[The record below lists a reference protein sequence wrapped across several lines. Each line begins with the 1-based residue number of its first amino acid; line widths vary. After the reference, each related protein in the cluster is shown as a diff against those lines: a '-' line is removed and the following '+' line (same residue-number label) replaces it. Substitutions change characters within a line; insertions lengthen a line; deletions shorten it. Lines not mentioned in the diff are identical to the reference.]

1 MPKEWLAQPVFLDM
15 LKSMRVAN
23 RDKLLELEALAVEDA
38 KLYYKH
44 AVAIL
49 SKQIGARKPRHRVPV
64 LYVINALVTHDV
76 DEETRLLYST
86 RFAPEILTCIAA
98 VLKCP
103 PEHLPGVRRVLKRW
117 RRLKVFDDDTL
128 RKANEMVKA
137 YRSDAGEHADR
148 PSGTGALPGSSRGSS
163 LAADEEAGNDSKEK
177 DFEDEEYVLSEDDDD
192 GDLDELNADPKAGT
206 AERNETL
213 PNSTPVPFKPSLDFA
228 KSRVNKWPSKPVKKV
243 EAPVEAEKKL
253 ETLGA
258 STSANPPPPAGALS
272 NPPPPVSVSGVNTNH
287 NQLKNSQS
295 NHKRPRYE
303 PSPERTRS
311 PPPRGD
317 SRENRPRSGHWREDG
332 RGDRRDRD
340 GRREG
345 RDSRD
350 NRDNRE
356 SDRGRNRPASGSG
369 HGRMNGGGR
378 GGFSSSTPVDKWGDP
393 IKSTNGDG
401 QKRGRNTW
409 DTRDRLVR
417 SPARARSPRGRSR
430 SRSPAKVR
438 SLVRRSPSPE
448 KIRSPVR

>member
-1 MPKEWLAQPVFLDM
+1 MESERIKNL
-15 LKSMRVAN
+15 R
-23 RDKLLELEALAVEDA
+23 EALQFSPGNIPLVMHLASELMNEGNEAAALIEYKKILDIDSNNIGSKFGMAKAHYGLGNYSTSAVILEELCSNSAVIEHFVLLA
-38 KLYYKH
+38 KVNLKENSLAEAQAAYQK
-44 AVAIL
+44 
-49 SKQIGARKPRHRVPV
+49 V
-64 LYVINALVTHDV
+64 LEIDTSYS
-76 DEETRLLYST
+76 DEELDEKL
-86 RFAPEILTCIAA
+86 
-98 VLKCP
+98 
-103 PEHLPGVRRVLKRW
+103 RRQE
-117 RRLKVFDDDTL
+117 T
-128 RKANEMVKA
+128 
-137 YRSDAGEHADR
+137 SQ
-148 PSGTGALPGSSRGSS
+148 
-163 LAADEEAGNDSKEK
+163 EK

-192 GDLDELNADPKAGT
+192 GDLDELNADPKTGT

-258 STSANPPPPAGALS
+258 STSANPPPP
-272 NPPPPVSVSGVNTNH
+272 VSVSGVNTNH

-317 SRENRPRSGHWREDG
+317 SRENRPRSGHRREDG